1 MLLQLMTIDVF
12 WARKEKWQVWLTFNV
27 CKYPTWDYNY
37 YYYWYTF
44 FFFFTLISNMSQC
57 LSHFG
62 KKKQVGESLFV
73 SMCKANVIDW
83 PEYLKKTKTGL
94 FLMFCAVVCQ
104 WNSLCG
110 IDCPALKLLYQPPT
124 RLWFFCVT
132 GIRVKLQPMKKILI
146 HPVLKW
152 IKICEM
158 KSKKKKNMSGFYFL
172 SSLTHILTQTQ
183 QGKTVFAVYIIYI
196 LYLHIFII
204 CG

>member
-1 MLLQLMTIDVF
+1 MFEPL
-12 WARKEKWQVWLTFNV
+12 W
-27 CKYPTWDYNY
+27 
-37 YYYWYTF
+37 
-44 FFFFTLISNMSQC
+44 
-57 LSHFG
+57 

-158 KSKKKKNMSGFYFL
+158 KSKKKKNMSGFLLFKQPH
-172 SSLTHILTQTQ
+172 THSHTHTH